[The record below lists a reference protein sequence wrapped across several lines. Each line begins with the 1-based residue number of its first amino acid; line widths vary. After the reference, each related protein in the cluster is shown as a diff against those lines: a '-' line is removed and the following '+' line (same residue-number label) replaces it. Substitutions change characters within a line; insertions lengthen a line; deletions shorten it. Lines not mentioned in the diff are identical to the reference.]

1 MSQDEPGKMA
11 DHTKKLREQ
20 IIALDAKIDAERM
33 PEAKERLR
41 LALHKLEDFERTV
54 TVTALEAAVDAP
66 NEVVQAIGGRP
77 PEEIEELPL
86 EAPGFFAMPSAP
98 FLPLVKQIR

>member
-1 MSQDEPGKMA
+1 MFQDEPGKMA

-54 TVTALEAAVDAP
+54 TVTALEAAVDAH
-66 NEVVQAIGGRP
+66 NEVVEAIGGRP
-77 PEEIEELPL
+77 RKRLRSCCAI
-86 EAPGFFAMPSAP
+86 SAGLFRDAKCAVSP
-98 FLPLVKQIR
+98 AC